1 MTFDE
6 RVRALEPLRLTPR
19 QTRFVATVALH
30 SGYCLRRQYM
40 AFAGLQYGKV
50 VRDFLDHLVARRLA
64 VREPCRAD
72 RGFLYH
78 LQARSIYR
86 ALRQDDNRNRRHASL
101 AAIGRKLMVLDFV
114 IAHSGGD
121 WYATQDDKVDFF
133 TQRLGIPLTDLPQ
146 QTYASYDQR
155 TAPTTRY
162 FPHKLPIFVTGEPR
176 RIHFVA
182 LALEHTGQAFGRF
195 LHDHARLLGQ
205 LPAWAIVV
213 IYQAGASAA
222 AEAGR
227 AVFDRYVLGLPST
240 RTHDRADLVRLFVM
254 RRAVERNDLTSL
266 SVADLNWFREARR
279 RLADPIVESLYARW
293 LVSGD
298 HALGLGMAGPDR
310 GAVSTGQFVAREL
323 PFSYEQFG
331 DFVGVC

>member
-30 SGYCLRRQYM
+30 SGYCVRRQYM
-40 AFAGLQYGKV
+40 AFAGLHYGKV

-78 LQARSIYR
+78 LQARAIYR
-86 ALRQDDNRNRRHASL
+86 ALRQEDNRNRRHASL

-114 IAHSGGD
+114 IAQPDAD
-121 WYATQDDKVDFF
+121 WCATQDDKVDFF
-133 TQRLGIPLTDLPQ
+133 ARGLGVPLTDLPQ
-146 QTYASYDQR
+146 QAYASYDRR

-176 RIHFVA
+176 RVHFVA
-182 LALEHTGQAFGRF
+182 LALEHTGQAFERF

-205 LPAWAIVV
+205 LPAWTIVV
-213 IYQAGASAA
+213 VHQAGASAA
-222 AEAGR
+222 AEACR
-227 AVFDRYVLGLPST
+227 AVFDRY
-240 RTHDRADLVRLFVM
+240 
-254 RRAVERNDLTSL
+254 
-266 SVADLNWFREARR
+266 
-279 RLADPIVESLYARW
+279 
-293 LVSGD
+293 
-298 HALGLGMAGPDR
+298 ALGLRVHAH
-310 GAVSTGQFVAREL
+310 T
-323 PFSYEQFG
+323 
-331 DFVGVC
+331 